1 VATTV
6 EVIQITGLREFRKSL
21 KEMDGDLAKR
31 IRLVGNDAAKLVVQ
45 DAAPKVPLGP
55 GRKGHARYSIKVRST
70 QTAVRVAEGG
80 KRYPYM
86 PWLDFGGTIRHYKRK
101 GIRRPFR
108 YEGRYIWSTWHD
120 RQEDVSKMLQDGLAA
135 LAADAGLVS
144 TED

>member
-1 VATTV
+1 MASV
-6 EVIQITGLREFRKSL
+6 EVIQISGLKEFRRAL
-21 KEMDGDLAKR
+21 KEMDGESNKR
-31 IRLVGNDAAKLVVQ
+31 LRLIGNDAAKLIVQ

-80 KRYPYM
+80 NRYPYM

-108 YEGRYIWSTWHD
+108 YEGRYVWSSWHD
-120 RQEDVSKMLQDGLAA
+120 RQEDVVKRLQDGLAE
-135 LAADAGLVS
+135 LATDVGLVV
-144 TED
+144 T

>member
-1 VATTV
+1 VSVASV
-6 EVIQITGLREFRKSL
+6 EVIQISGLKEFRRAL
-21 KEMDGDLAKR
+21 KEMDGESNKR
-31 IRLVGNDAAKLVVQ
+31 LRLIGNDAAKLIVQ

-80 KRYPYM
+80 TRYPYM

-108 YEGRYIWSTWHD
+108 YEGRYVWSSWHD
-120 RQEDVSKMLQDGLAA
+120 RQEDVVKRLQDGLAE
-135 LAADAGLVS
+135 LAADVGLVV
-144 TED
+144 T